1 MAKKPAR
8 PCPECGEKVAAE
20 PIDRRSFLRVAGGA
34 AALAL
39 SGIRFAGAQEAK
51 SNKTAEE
58 LIKELYGGLVEEQK
72 KAVIAPLTSPQRMQI
87 FNAAIGAKIGDVY
100 SKPQQELVTRILKAI
115 AADDEGY
122 RLLSRGG
129 TWDGSKAFENC
140 GANLFGDT
148 SGKYT
153 WVFSGHHLTIR
164 CDGNTEEGVAFGGPL
179 YYGHSPNG
187 YSDKNLFFYQTKSAL
202 AVFEALT
209 EAQRKQATIAES
221 PGEGL
226 PSIKFRAPGE
236 ARPGIAFSE
245 LSKEAQ
251 GLVEKVMKD
260 VLSPY
265 RKTDA
270 DEVLQVIKGSGGMEK
285 VNLAFYAGE
294 EAKPKQPWSFWRL
307 EGPGFVWNYRVL
319 PHVHTFVNISA
330 KI

>member
-20 PIDRRSFLRVAGGA
+20 PIDRRAFLRVAGGA

-39 SGIRFAGAQEAK
+39 AGPRIARAQDN

-58 LIKELYGGLVEEQK
+58 HIKELYGSLNDSQK
-72 KAVIAPLTSPQRMQI
+72 KAVISPIDDPKRMQI
-87 FNAAIGAKIGDVY
+87 FNAALGAKIGDAY
-100 SKPQQELVTRILKAI
+100 SKPQQELVGRILKSI
-115 AADDEGY
+115 AADEQGW
-122 RLLSRGG
+122 RLLSRDG
-129 TWDGSKAFENC
+129 TWDASKSFEAC
-140 GANLFGDT
+140 GANLFGDV

-164 CDGNTEEGVAFGGPL
+164 CDGNTEDGVAFGGPL

-187 YSDKNLFFYQTKSAL
+187 YSDKNLFFYQTRSAL
-202 AVFEALT
+202 AAFESLT
-209 EAQRKQATIAES
+209 EAQRKQAVLTEE

-226 PSIKFRAPGE
+226 PSIKFRAADQPK
-236 ARPGIAFSE
+236 PGIAYTE
-245 LSKEAQ
+245 LSKESKE
-251 GLVEKVMKD
+251 LVEKTMRD

-265 RKTDA
+265 RKADA
-270 DEVLQVIKGSGGMEK
+270 DEVLSVIKGAGGMEK
-285 VNLAFYAGE
+285 IHLAFYKSPDD
-294 EAKPKQPWSFWRL
+294 KPKQPWSFWRL

-330 KI
+330 KV